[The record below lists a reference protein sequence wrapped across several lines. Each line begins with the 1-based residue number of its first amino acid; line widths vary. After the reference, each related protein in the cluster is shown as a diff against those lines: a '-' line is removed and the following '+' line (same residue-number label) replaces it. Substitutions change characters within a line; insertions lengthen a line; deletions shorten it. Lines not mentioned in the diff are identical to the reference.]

1 MNVVGQ
7 REASGGSTTAT
18 SRRLQGDR
26 RTRPTRMFSRY
37 AVLGGRRR
45 GGRRAG
51 ETDNIYVDRH
61 GPLLLFGALALA
73 LLNVLDA
80 FFTMLFL
87 SHGGQELNPL
97 IDSMLGLGLWPF
109 LLTKTIGVGICVAFL
124 VMTKTFAAAR
134 VGLIVLLTGYT
145 ALLGWHLWLL
155 TCLDG

>member
-1 MNVVGQ
+1 MNVVGA
-7 REASGGSTTAT
+7 RGESVGSATGT

-26 RTRPTRMFSRY
+26 RTRPTPMFSRY
-37 AVLGGRRR
+37 ALFGGRRR

-97 IDSMLGLGLWPF
+97 IESMLALGPWPF
-109 LLTKTIGVGICVAFL
+109 LVTKTIGVGICVGFL
-124 VMTKTFAAAR
+124 VMTKTFPAAR

-145 ALLGWHLWLL
+145 TLLGWHLWLL

>member
-1 MNVVGQ
+1 MNGMG
-7 REASGGSTTAT
+7 EHGGSVGSAT
-18 SRRLQGDR
+18 EPLRRLQGDR
-26 RTRPTRMFSRY
+26 RTKPTPIFSRY
-37 AVLGGRRR
+37 TLFGGRRR

-51 ETDNIYVDRH
+51 ETENIYVDRH
-61 GPLLLFGALALA
+61 GPLLLFGALALS

-109 LLTKTIGVGICVAFL
+109 LITKTIGVGICVAFL

-134 VGLIVLLTGYT
+134 IGLIVLLTGYT